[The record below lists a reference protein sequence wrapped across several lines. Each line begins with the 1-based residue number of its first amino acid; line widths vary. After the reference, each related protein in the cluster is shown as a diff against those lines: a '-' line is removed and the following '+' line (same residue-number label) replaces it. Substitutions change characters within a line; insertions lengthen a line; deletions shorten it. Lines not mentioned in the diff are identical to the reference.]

1 MIWLYCFIWL
11 HGELGAVQKWR
22 RCFQPGSLQ
31 TTHVLTVHYTLN
43 TWVVWNENCGY
54 PPKMMTSFMYSPF
67 LLGDGWHH
75 TPKTVTTTKAP
86 AVLTQNQWNWRL
98 HNSGEIVGGD
108 PGLDEGL
115 PCFTPKA
122 NINLTHVFPSIL
134 VIKIMKMKW
143 KCLKKGSNVFTSSVI
158 LPSSSW

>member
-1 MIWLYCFIWL
+1 M
-11 HGELGAVQKWR
+11 
-22 RCFQPGSLQ
+22 
-31 TTHVLTVHYTLN
+31 
-43 TWVVWNENCGY
+43 
-54 PPKMMTSFMYSPF
+54 
-67 LLGDGWHH
+67 DGWNH
-75 TPKTVTTTKAP
+75 TPKTVATTRAP
-86 AVLTQNQWNWRL
+86 AVLTNTKSMKLKSEGFIIQVKL
-98 HNSGEIVGGD
+98 LVVT

-143 KCLKKGSNVFTSSVI
+143 KYLKKASNVFTSSVI

>member
-11 HGELGAVQKWR
+11 HGEFIIQVKL
-22 RCFQPGSLQ
+22 L
-31 TTHVLTVHYTLN
+31 
-43 TWVVWNENCGY
+43 VV
-54 PPKMMTSFMYSPF
+54 T
-67 LLGDGWHH
+67 
-75 TPKTVTTTKAP
+75 
-86 AVLTQNQWNWRL
+86 
-98 HNSGEIVGGD
+98 

-143 KCLKKGSNVFTSSVI
+143 KCLKKFSNVFTSSVI